1 MPEGFPRV
9 HVAQVHLDERN
20 LDREQGVAQ
29 RDAGVRE
36 AGRVE
41 DDERDVAGR
50 RLVDALDQLGFGV
63 ALEAVRWWPN
73 SAASCAMRSWICSSV
88 TWP

>member
-1 MPEGFPRV
+1 MVPERLARV
-9 HVAQVHLDERN
+9 HVAQVHLDERD
-20 LDREQGVAQ
+20 LHRQQRVAQ
-29 RDAGVRE
+29 RDARVRE

-63 ALEAVRWWPN
+63 ALERRQLVAGLGAP
-73 SAASCAMRSWICSSV
+73 AASARS
-88 TWP
+88 